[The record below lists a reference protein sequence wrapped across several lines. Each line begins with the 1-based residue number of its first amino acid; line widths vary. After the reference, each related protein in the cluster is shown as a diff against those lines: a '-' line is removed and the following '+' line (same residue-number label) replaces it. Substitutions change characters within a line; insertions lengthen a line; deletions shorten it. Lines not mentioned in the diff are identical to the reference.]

1 MDRAAPAIA
10 RRPFVQDHCMH
21 NYLAPAAATEE
32 NTMSTTQITAIPTG
46 TWNVD
51 PSHSSVEFR
60 VKHLGISTVRGQ
72 FREFEGTLEIG
83 EDITSSKAYGKINAA
98 SIDTGEPKRDEH
110 LRSADFFDVENHPEI
125 TFESTK
131 IEVIDEDEFHVTG
144 DLTMHGV
151 TKPITLH
158 AEVTGTEEDPWGN
171 TRVGLEVQGELSRG
185 DWGMKFNQALGSG
198 NMMVSDKVRINAEIS
213 AVKAS

>member
-1 MDRAAPAIA
+1 
-10 RRPFVQDHCMH
+10 
-21 NYLAPAAATEE
+21 
-32 NTMSTTQITAIPTG
+32 MSTTQITAIPTG
-46 TWNVD
+46 TWTVD
-51 PSHSSVEFR
+51 ASHSSVDFR
-60 VKHLGISTVRGQ
+60 VKHLGISTVRGS
-72 FREFEGTLEIG
+72 FREFEGSLEIG
-83 EDITSSKAYGKINAA
+83 EDITSSKVTGKIKAA

-110 LRSADFFDVENHPEI
+110 LRSADFFDADTYPEI
-125 TFESTK
+125 TFESTS

-171 TRVGLEVQGELSRG
+171 TRVGLEAQGELSRG
-185 DWGMKFNQALGSG
+185 DWGMTFNQALGSG

>member
-1 MDRAAPAIA
+1 MY
-10 RRPFVQDHCMH
+10 
-21 NYLAPAAATEE
+21 NYLALSEATRGDI
-32 NTMSTTQITAIPTG
+32 MSTTQITAIPTG
-46 TWNVD
+46 TWTVD
-51 PSHSSVEFR
+51 ASHSSVDFR
-60 VKHLGISTVRGQ
+60 VKHLGISTVRGS
-72 FREFEGTLEIG
+72 FREFEGSLEIG
-83 EDITSSKAYGKINAA
+83 EDITSSKVTGKIKAA

-110 LRSADFFDVENHPEI
+110 LRSADFFDADTYPEI
-125 TFESTK
+125 TFESTS

-144 DLTMHGV
+144 NLTMHGV

-171 TRVGLEVQGELSRG
+171 TRVGLEAQGELSRG
-185 DWGMKFNQALGSG
+185 DWGMTFNQALGSG

>member
-1 MDRAAPAIA
+1 
-10 RRPFVQDHCMH
+10 
-21 NYLAPAAATEE
+21 
-32 NTMSTTQITAIPTG
+32 MSTTQITAIPTG

-60 VKHLGISTVRGQ
+60 VKHLGISTVRGA
-72 FREFEGTLEIG
+72 FREFEGKLEIG
-83 EDITSSKAYGKINAA
+83 DDITSSKVTGTIKAA

-110 LRSADFFDVENHPEI
+110 LRGEDFFDVENHGDI

-131 IEVIDEDEFHVTG
+131 ITIIDEDEFHVTG
-144 DLTMHGV
+144 NLTMHGV
-151 TKPITLH
+151 TGEITLH

-171 TRVGLEVQGELSRG
+171 TRVGLEAHGELNRA
-185 DWGMKFNQALGSG
+185 DYEMKFNQALGSG
-198 NMMVSDKVRINAEIS
+198 NMMVSDKVRINVEVS

>member
-1 MDRAAPAIA
+1 
-10 RRPFVQDHCMH
+10 MH
-21 NYLAPAAATEE
+21 NYLALKQKPEE

-60 VKHLGISTVRGQ
+60 VKHLGISTVKGQ
-72 FREFEGTLEIG
+72 FKEFEGTLEIG
-83 EDITSSKAYGKINAA
+83 QDITASKATGKINAA

-110 LRSADFFDVENHPEI
+110 LRSADFFDVENYPYI
-125 TFESTK
+125 TFESTN

-144 DLTMHGV
+144 DLTMHGI

-158 AEVTGTEEDPWGN
+158 AEITGTEEDPWGN

-185 DWGMKFNQALGSG
+185 DWGMSFNQALGSG
-198 NMMVSDKVRINAEIS
+198 NMLVSDKVRIAADIS

>member
-1 MDRAAPAIA
+1 
-10 RRPFVQDHCMH
+10 
-21 NYLAPAAATEE
+21 
-32 NTMSTTQITAIPTG
+32 MSTTAITAIPTG

-51 PSHSSVEFR
+51 PSHSSIEFR
-60 VKHLGISTVRGQ
+60 VKHLGISTVRGS
-72 FREFEGTLEIG
+72 FREFEGGIEIG
-83 EDITSSKAYGKINAA
+83 EDAAASKAYGKIKAA

-110 LRSADFFDVENHPEI
+110 LRSADFFDVENYPEI
-125 TFESTK
+125 TFESTS
-131 IEVIDEDEFHVTG
+131 IEVIHEDEFHVTG

-171 TRVGLEVQGELSRG
+171 TRVGLEAQGELKRS
-185 DWGMKFNQALGSG
+185 DWDMKFNQALGSG
-198 NMMVSDKVRINAEIS
+198 NMMVSDKVRINIDVS

>member
-1 MDRAAPAIA
+1 
-10 RRPFVQDHCMH
+10 
-21 NYLAPAAATEE
+21 
-32 NTMSTTQITAIPTG
+32 MSTTAITAIPTG

-51 PSHSSVEFR
+51 PVHSSVEFR
-60 VKHLGISTVRGQ
+60 VKHLGIATVRGV
-72 FREFEGTLEIG
+72 FREYEGRIEVG
-83 EDITSSKAYGKINAA
+83 EDTASTRAYGKIKTA
-98 SIDTGEPKRDEH
+98 SIDTGEPQRDDH
-110 LRSADFFDVENHPEI
+110 LRSPDFFDVENYPEI

-151 TKPITLH
+151 THPITLH

-171 TRVGLEVQGELSRG
+171 TRVGLEAQGEINRS

-198 NMMVSDKVRINAEIS
+198 NMMVSDKVRIAIDVS
-213 AVKAS
+213 AVKAA

>member
-1 MDRAAPAIA
+1 
-10 RRPFVQDHCMH
+10 
-21 NYLAPAAATEE
+21 
-32 NTMSTTQITAIPTG
+32 MSTTAITAIPTG

-51 PSHSSVEFR
+51 PAHSTVEFR
-60 VKHLGISTVRGQ
+60 VKHLGIATVKGV
-72 FREFEGTLEIG
+72 FREYEGTIEIG
-83 EDITSSKAYGKINAA
+83 DDLTSTRAYGKIKAA

-110 LRSADFFDVENHPEI
+110 LRSPDFFDVENSPEI
-125 TFESTK
+125 TFESTS

-158 AEVTGTEEDPWGN
+158 AEITGTEQDPWGN
-171 TRVGLEVQGELSRG
+171 TRVGLEAQGELSRG

-198 NMMVSDKVRINAEIS
+198 NMMVSDKVRIAIDVS

>member
-1 MDRAAPAIA
+1 
-10 RRPFVQDHCMH
+10 
-21 NYLAPAAATEE
+21 
-32 NTMSTTQITAIPTG
+32 MSTTAITAVPSG

-60 VKHLGISTVRGQ
+60 VKHLGISTVRGS
-72 FREFEGTLEIG
+72 FREFQGTLEIG
-83 EDITSSKAYGKINAA
+83 DDISSSKVTGSLKAA
-98 SIDTGEPKRDEH
+98 SIDTGEDKRDEH
-110 LRSADFFDVENHPEI
+110 LRAPDFFDAETYPEI
-125 TFESTK
+125 TFESTS
-131 IEVIDEDEFHVTG
+131 IEVTGEDEFHITG

-151 TKPITLH
+151 TNPVTLN

-185 DWGMKFNQALGSG
+185 DWGMTFNQALGSG
-198 NMMVSDKVRINAEIS
+198 NMMVSDKVRINAEVS

>member
-1 MDRAAPAIA
+1 M
-10 RRPFVQDHCMH
+10 QDHCMH
-21 NYLAPAAATEE
+21 NYLVDEKQPEE
-32 NTMSTTQITAIPTG
+32 NTMSTTAITAIPTG

-51 PSHSSVEFR
+51 PSHSSVDFR
-60 VKHLGISTVRGQ
+60 VKHLGISTVRGS
-72 FREFEGTLEIG
+72 FREFEGKLDVG
-83 EDITSSKAYGKINAA
+83 EDITNSQAAGTIKAA

-110 LRSADFFDVENHPEI
+110 LRSADFFDADSYPDI
-125 TFESTK
+125 TFESTS
-131 IEVIDEDEFHVTG
+131 IEVIDDEEFHVTG

-158 AEVTGTEEDPWGN
+158 VEVTGTEEDPWGN

-185 DWGMKFNQALGSG
+185 DWGMTFNQALGSG